1 MKVTISK
8 NIDVSEIPIEII
20 QAFQEAAAKLG
31 ALSKNRSIQINKCL
45 YSNNEEQFFQ
55 SLLVIDE
62 YRKEL
67 AEFDNKLQ
75 ECYNIITGYKDIIEQ
90 PKQESTQDIDDKA
103 AEIVNK
109 YEDLLNNLDL
119 DEEEDSGEENE

>member
-8 NIDVSEIPIEII
+8 NIDVSEIPVEII
-20 QAFQEAAAKLG
+20 EAFQESSSKIKV
-31 ALSKNRSIQINKCL
+31 LSRNRSIQINKCL

-67 AEFDNKLQ
+67 ADFDNRLQ
-75 ECYNIITGYKDIIEQ
+75 ECYNIITGYKDVIEQ
-90 PKQESTQDIDDKA
+90 SKQESTKDINDKT
-103 AEIVNK
+103 EQIVNK
-109 YEDLLNNLDL
+109 YEDLINNLDL
-119 DEEEDSGEENE
+119 DEEGELGEQNE